1 MTALDI
7 NALCALASTSQAL
20 RFPVR
25 RFQTRAKRSLKLIL
39 IHACMVFAYYYYSG
53 WLFLHN
59 SLLQF
64 GSIAMQR
71 AGNHGI
77 DERKNAL
84 ALNGET
90 GGGCGG
96 GGGGGGLNFHLELAT
111 SNAKRQAFL
120 ELIL

>member
-1 MTALDI
+1 MH
-7 NALCALASTSQAL
+7 CALANTSQAL

-39 IHACMVFAYYYYSG
+39 IHACIVFAYYYYSG

-77 DERKNAL
+77 DERKSAL

-90 GGGCGG
+90 
-96 GGGGGGLNFHLELAT
+96 GGGLNFHLELAT

-120 ELIL
+120 ELLL

>member
-1 MTALDI
+1 MH
-7 NALCALASTSQAL
+7 CALANTSQAL

-39 IHACMVFAYYYYSG
+39 IHACIVFAYYYYSG

-64 GSIAMQR
+64 GSTAMQR

-77 DERKNAL
+77 DERKSAL
-84 ALNGET
+84 ALNGKT
-90 GGGCGG
+90 GGGGG
-96 GGGGGGLNFHLELAT
+96 CGGGGLNFHLELAT

-120 ELIL
+120 ELLL

>member
-1 MTALDI
+1 MH
-7 NALCALASTSQAL
+7 CALASTSQAL

-39 IHACMVFAYYYYSG
+39 IHACIVFAYYYYSG

-59 SLLQF
+59 SLLQV

-77 DERKNAL
+77 DERKSAL
-84 ALNGET
+84 AANGET
-90 GGGCGG
+90 GGGV
-96 GGGGGGLNFHLELAT
+96 GGLNFHLELAS
-111 SNAKRQAFL
+111 SNAERQAFL
-120 ELIL
+120 ELLL

>member
-1 MTALDI
+1 MH
-7 NALCALASTSQAL
+7 CALASTSQAL

-39 IHACMVFAYYYYSG
+39 IHACIVFAYYYCYYSG

-77 DERKNAL
+77 DERKSAL
-84 ALNGET
+84 AANGET
-90 GGGCGG
+90 GGGS
-96 GGGGGGLNFHLELAT
+96 GGGLNFHLELAS

-120 ELIL
+120 ELLL

>member
-1 MTALDI
+1 MH
-7 NALCALASTSQAL
+7 CALANTSQAL

-39 IHACMVFAYYYYSG
+39 IHACIVFAYYYYSG

-77 DERKNAL
+77 DERKSAL

-90 GGGCGG
+90 GGGGG
-96 GGGGGGLNFHLELAT
+96 GGGDLNFHLELAT

-120 ELIL
+120 ELLL

>member
-39 IHACMVFAYYYYSG
+39 IHACIVFAYFYYSG

-64 GSIAMQR
+64 GSLAMQR
-71 AGNHGI
+71 AGHHGI
-77 DERKNAL
+77 DERKSGL

-90 GGGCGG
+90 GGGCDDGS
-96 GGGGGGLNFHLELAT
+96 GGGGLNFHLELAT
-111 SNAKRQAFL
+111 SNAKWQAFL
-120 ELIL
+120 ELLL

>member
-39 IHACMVFAYYYYSG
+39 IHACIVFAYYYYSG

-77 DERKNAL
+77 DERNSAL
-84 ALNGET
+84 PLNGET
-90 GGGCGG
+90 GGAGG
-96 GGGGGGLNFHLELAT
+96 GCGGGGLNFHLELAT

-120 ELIL
+120 ELLL